1 LSYSPSEEENEAR
14 FRRAVEFE
22 RESEFRRV
30 AGRLDITPE
39 FSPTARV
46 AKMVANGRN
55 FAARPPSLPSMV
67 CPVGLPRTVP
77 LAAVG
82 WKFRHQQIA
91 DEQADVLKRDSQLAF
106 DEFVFELRF

>member
-1 LSYSPSEEENEAR
+1 
-14 FRRAVEFE
+14 
-22 RESEFRRV
+22 
-30 AGRLDITPE
+30 
-39 FSPTARV
+39 
-46 AKMVANGRN
+46 
-55 FAARPPSLPSMV
+55 MV